1 MKPRIV
7 VVGSLNMDLVVQ
19 APRIPKP
26 GETILGAG
34 ELQMIPGGKGAN
46 QACGASRL
54 GADVAMVGR
63 VGDDAFGEALIH
75 NLNKTKV
82 NTSLITRDADAATG
96 IALIVVDDSGQ
107 NSIVISSGANGRVS
121 DEDVDRGEDLIR
133 STDVLLLQL
142 EIPLNA
148 VIRAAELARLHGAI
162 TVLNPAP
169 AQPLPTELLP
179 LIDVLIPNET
189 EAAILSGCESNT
201 DEEIRQA
208 ATALRKS
215 GVKTIIMT
223 MGSRGA
229 LLITE
234 NVFSHF
240 PTFPIDP
247 VDTTAAGDAFVASFS
262 VALAEGRS
270 LQEAVRYGNA
280 AGALACTKL
289 GAQPSLPNRSALKN
303 MLKKDITH
311 TA

>member
-1 MKPRIV
+1 MKPHLV

-34 ELQMIPGGKGAN
+34 DLQMIPGGKGAN
-46 QACGASRL
+46 QACGAARL

-63 VGDDAFGEALIH
+63 VGDDAFGETLIL
-75 NLNKTKV
+75 NLNKSKV
-82 NTSLITRDADAATG
+82 DTRSITRDIDAATG
-96 IALIVVDDSGQ
+96 IALIVVEESGQ
-107 NSIVISSGANGRVS
+107 NSIVVSSGANGCVS
-121 DEDVDRGEDLIR
+121 DEDVNRGEDLIQ
-133 STDVLLLQL
+133 SADVLLLQL

-148 VIRAAELARLHGAI
+148 VIRAADLARLHGVT

-169 AQPLPTELLP
+169 AQPLPTELLT

-189 EAAILSGCESNT
+189 EAAILSGCETNT
-201 DEEIRQA
+201 DEEIQQA
-208 ATALRKS
+208 ATTLR
-215 GVKTIIMT
+215 GFGAKTIIMT
-223 MGSRGA
+223 LGSRGA

-240 PTFPIDP
+240 PAFPIDP

-303 MLKKDITH
+303 MLQKI
-311 TA
+311 